1 MCENAWVMKLGV
13 EALIEDPA
21 LRRRLDGRR
30 VALLGHPGSVTHD
43 LTHSLD
49 ALVESGVKLACAF
62 GPQHGMRGEAQ
73 DNMVETD
80 HYVDDKRQLPVYS
93 LYGDTRRLT
102 EQMLEA
108 FDVLLVDLQDVGTRI
123 YTFVTTTFWA
133 MEECART
140 GKALWV
146 LDRPNPAG
154 RPVEGR
160 FLRPGFESFVGP
172 APLPMRHGMTL
183 GELAR
188 WYRAHA
194 GLDVDL
200 EVVAMPG
207 YAPEA
212 GPGYGWPVGEL
223 AWVNPSPNAATPN
236 MPRCFP
242 GTVVIEGTTLSEG
255 RGTTRPLE
263 LLGAPDID
271 AEALLE
277 DARGFAPEW
286 FEGAAIRP
294 CWFEPT
300 FHKHSKQPCSG
311 FQMHTDLPA
320 YEHGHFRPY
329 RIVAA
334 FLKALRR
341 ARPEYE
347 IWRDFLYE
355 YAPGRLAVDLID
367 GSDRL
372 RTWVDDPGLDVEGF
386 EAELAA
392 DERAWHAARAAHLL
406 Y

>member
-1 MCENAWVMKLGV
+1 MKLGIEV
-13 EALIEDPA
+13 LLEDPA
-21 LRRRLDGRR
+21 RRARLEGRR
-30 VALLGHPGSVTHD
+30 VALLGHPGSVTRT
-43 LTHSLD
+43 LAHSLD
-49 ALVESGVKLACAF
+49 ALVDAGVELACAF

-80 HYVDDKRQLPVYS
+80 HYVDDKRGLPVYS

-102 EQMLEA
+102 RDMLDA

-133 MEECART
+133 MEACAAAN
-140 GKALWV
+140 KALWV

-160 FLRPGFESFVGP
+160 LLRAGFESFVGP
-172 APLPMRHGMTL
+172 APLPMRHGLTL

-200 EVVAMPG
+200 DVVPMAGYDPTAAPG
-207 YAPEA
+207 F
-212 GPGYGWPVGEL
+212 GWPVGEL
-223 AWVNPSPNAATPN
+223 SWVNPSPNAATPS

-242 GTVVIEGTTLSEG
+242 GTVVIEGCTLSEG

-271 AEALLE
+271 AEALLA
-277 DARGFAPEW
+277 DARALAPTW
-286 FEGAAIRP
+286 FEGAALRP

-300 FHKHSKQPCSG
+300 FHKHCKTPCSG

-320 YEHGHFRPY
+320 YDHARFRPY

-341 ARPEYE
+341 AHPEYE

-367 GSDRL
+367 GADRL
-372 RTWVDDPGLDVEGF
+372 RTWVDDPEGAVADF
-386 EAELAA
+386 DAEMVKDEA
-392 DERAWHAARAAHLL
+392 AWTEARAEFLL
-406 Y
+406 YPGA